1 MEARQNDDHINPA
14 TAIKRNRVQH
24 VGSRRLLDR
33 ARHIVAN
40 RHSIPDGRMGFA
52 FRMAELEAVR
62 VELVRRH
69 GPAILLL
76 APGMNAATDRRVLE
90 LAAA

>member
-1 MEARQNDDHINPA
+1 MNLIDPNNFDPA
-14 TAIKRNRVQH
+14 DSIRRNRVH
-24 VGSRRLLDR
+24 NMGSDRLVMR
-33 ARHIVAN
+33 ARNIVAN
-40 RHSIPDGRMGFA
+40 RHSISDGRMGFA

-69 GPAILLL
+69 GPAVLLL
-76 APGMNAATDRRVLE
+76 APGINADTDRRVLE